1 MTHENGNASADRPPF
16 FSGLHRHLPLI
27 DILEFPRH
35 HRELGAGDSRDLTD
49 HLVDEAQKLLGVARV
64 YLNTEVAFTDGPGQI
79 AHRRKLDQLR
89 RHVLQ
94 LAGGDVDEDVAD
106 DGETHRLRIDD
117 RADADH
123 ARAHQP
129 LDAVAHGALGHVS
142 DTSRYL
148 GRRDAAVL
156 KKKRPDAAI
165 DRVESIRHP
174 DPPGLRPFD
183 RVFRYPASENV
194 KSRALLVGFGNPRSS
209 HGAESYIHLSA
220 SAGSPVS

>member
-106 DGETHRLRIDD
+106 DGETHRLNTEVAFTDGPGQIAHRRKLDQLRRHVLQLAGGDVDEDVADDGETHRLRIDD
-117 RADADH
+117 GADADH

-156 KKKRPDAAI
+156 EKK
-165 DRVESIRHP
+165 
-174 DPPGLRPFD
+174 
-183 RVFRYPASENV
+183 
-194 KSRALLVGFGNPRSS
+194 
-209 HGAESYIHLSA
+209 
-220 SAGSPVS
+220 